1 MLSYRLDELSELRLL
16 QAHQAEALYALAD
29 RNRAHLRQWLTWVD
43 SAHDVSFIL
52 DFIRGRLEALAAGQ
66 GYSLSIWHNGRLAG
80 VVGLYDL
87 DLFVR
92 KAEIGYWLGQEFE
105 GLGLMTRS
113 VRVLLDYAM
122 GEVGLSR
129 VQIRVH
135 VDNLRS
141 RAIPERLGLQLEG
154 LLRNDGTL
162 HGKPC
167 DHALYAITD
176 QEWVVRSSS

>member
-1 MLSYRLDELSELRLL
+1 MLAHRLDEDSELRLL
-16 QAHQAEALYALAD
+16 QAHHAEALYALAD
-29 RNRAHLRQWLTWVD
+29 RNRTHLRAWLAWVD
-43 SAHDVSFIL
+43 SAHDLSFML
-52 DFIRGRLEALAAGQ
+52 NFIRGRLEALAAGQ
-66 GYSLSIWHNGRLAG
+66 GYSLSIWHKGGIAG

-87 DLFVR
+87 DQAAR

-113 VRVLLDYAM
+113 VRALLDYAF
-122 GEVGLSR
+122 GEVGLHR
-129 VQIRVH
+129 VQIKVH

-176 QEWVVRSSS
+176 QEWFVRSSS

>member
-1 MLSYRLDELSELRLL
+1 MLAHRLDEDSELRLL
-16 QAHQAEALYALAD
+16 QAHHAEALYALAD
-29 RNRAHLRQWLTWVD
+29 RNRTHLREWLTWVD

-52 DFIRGRLEALAAGQ
+52 NFIRGRLEALAAGQ
-66 GYSLSIWHNGRLAG
+66 GYSLSIWHKGRVAG
-80 VVGLYDL
+80 VVDLYDL
-87 DLFVR
+87 DQAAR

-113 VRVLLDYAM
+113 VRALLNYAI
-122 GEVGLSR
+122 GEVGLHR
-129 VQIRVH
+129 VQIKVH

-176 QEWVVRSSS
+176 QEWFVRSSS